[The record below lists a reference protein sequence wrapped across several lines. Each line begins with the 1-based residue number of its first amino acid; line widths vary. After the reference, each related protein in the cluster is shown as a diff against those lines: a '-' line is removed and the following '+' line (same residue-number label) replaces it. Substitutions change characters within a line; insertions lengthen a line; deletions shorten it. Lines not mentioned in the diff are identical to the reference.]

1 MTTTTAAT
9 SGTSAYDIL
18 SKQAQNNSGTN
29 STTAQTGEDA
39 LASLSGDYTNFLTL
53 LTAQLKNQDPL
64 SPMDA
69 TQFTQQLVQFSAVEQ
84 QINGNKKLDQL
95 IGLQST
101 ANAYGAVGFVG
112 TTIAADSNDVPLQDK
127 KSKFD
132 YTIAKTGAA
141 TLKIL
146 DASGNIVMLKQV
158 DGQVGTHPVE
168 WDGTDYF
175 GNQLPDGKYTVSV
188 SVTDPNTGKATDADI
203 TSYGKVDQA
212 VIADGKVFLK
222 MGDVSVPLEDV
233 IRISKPTETADP
245 GSDDGDSGDDET
257 DAPSET

>member
-1 MTTTTAAT
+1 
-9 SGTSAYDIL
+9 
-18 SKQAQNNSGTN
+18 
-29 STTAQTGEDA
+29 
-39 LASLSGDYTNFLTL
+39 
-53 LTAQLKNQDPL
+53 
-64 SPMDA
+64 
-69 TQFTQQLVQFSAVEQ
+69 
-84 QINGNKKLDQL
+84 
-95 IGLQST
+95 
-101 ANAYGAVGFVG
+101 
-112 TTIAADSNDVPLQDK
+112 
-127 KSKFD
+127 
-132 YTIAKTGAA
+132 
-141 TLKIL
+141 
-146 DASGNIVMLKQV
+146 MLKQV

-175 GNQLPDGKYTVSV
+175 GNQLPNGKYTVSV